1 MQRFSKDQTIDT
13 PLMEKLMHTKLTIAN
28 LASITGDVAKP
39 SYDREALSAGIIHVG
54 VGNFHRAHQGVYL
67 HRLFEMGLDK
77 DWAIIGAGVTKYD
90 DAMRN
95 KLASQDWLT
104 TVVELDPNQLTASIT
119 GAMVDYIE
127 VNPQAIIDAMANP
140 EIRIVSLTVTEGG
153 YYVDAETDGFDQ
165 THADIFA
172 DASNPD
178 SPKTVFGIIIAALK
192 KRKENNVP
200 PFTVMTCDNLPE
212 NGHVA
217 QNAVLGLAS
226 MIDSELHDWIKQNV
240 AFPNSM
246 VDCITPATAEREIGI
261 VKDRFGIDD
270 AAPVVCEPF
279 HQWVLEDNFPNGRPA
294 LEKVGVEFVDDVAP
308 YELMK
313 LRILNGGHA
322 SIAYLAGLLD
332 IHYVHDAMSNP
343 LVANYLKKL
352 EHEEIIPTLEKI
364 PGVSFNEYY
373 EKIVERF
380 SNEAVGDTI
389 PRLCFDGLNRQ
400 PKFILPV
407 IEARLEQNQSID
419 GLALECALW
428 CRYCYGTTD
437 SGAQIP
443 ANDPQWDR
451 LQSQAMLAK
460 AHPQKWLELGDVY
473 GPLARDKVFTQAF
486 TNALNSLWEK
496 GTAGATTQYLS

>member
-1 MQRFSKDQTIDT
+1 MATRLSV
-13 PLMEKLMHTKLTIAN
+13 AN
-28 LASITGDVAKP
+28 LDQITDEVAKP
-39 SYDREALSAGIIHVG
+39 SYRQQDLSAGIIHVG
-54 VGNFHRAHQGVYL
+54 VGNFHRAHQSTYL
-67 HRLFEMGLDK
+67 HQLFDKGLDR
-77 DWAIIGAGVTKYD
+77 DWAIVGAGITKYD
-90 DAMRN
+90 EAMRG

-104 TVVELDPNQLTASIT
+104 TVVELDPDKLAAKIT
-119 GAMVDYIE
+119 GAMIDFIE
-127 VNPQAIIDAMANP
+127 IDPQAIIDAMARP
-140 EIRIVSLTVTEGG
+140 EIRIISLTVTEGG
-153 YYVDAETDGFDQ
+153 YYVDVETGGFDQ
-165 THADIFA
+165 SHADIVA
-172 DASNPD
+172 DVGNPD

-192 KRKENNVP
+192 KRKVMEIP

-212 NGHVA
+212 NGQVA
-217 QNAVLGLAS
+217 RHAVLGLAKQ
-226 MIDSELHDWIKQNV
+226 IDSALHDWIAKNV

-246 VDCITPATAEREIGI
+246 VDCITPATAEREIAI
-261 VKDRFGIDD
+261 VKDTFGIDD

-332 IHYVHDAMSNP
+332 IHYVHDAMENP
-343 LVANYLKKL
+343 LVAGYLEKL
-352 EHEEIIPTLEKI
+352 EHDEIIPTLDKI
-364 PGVSFNEYY
+364 PGVSFDEYY
-373 EKIVERF
+373 HKIVERF
-380 SNEAVGDTI
+380 GNVAVGDTI

-437 SGAQIP
+437 SGAVIP
-443 ANDPQWDR
+443 PNDTQWDR
-451 LQSQAMLAK
+451 LKDHAIAAK
-460 AHPQKWLELGDVY
+460 DDPQQWLTLTEVY
-473 GPLARDKVFTQAF
+473 GPLSRSKAFTQAF
-486 TNALNSLWEK
+486 EKALNSVWK
-496 GTAGATTQYLS
+496 NGTAGAIKQYLS

>member
-1 MQRFSKDQTIDT
+1 MA
-13 PLMEKLMHTKLTIAN
+13 TKLSVEN
-28 LASITGDVAKP
+28 LNQITDDVAKP
-39 SYDREALSAGIIHVG
+39 LYRHQDLSAGIVHIG
-54 VGNFHRAHQGVYL
+54 VGNFHRAHQNIYL
-67 HRLFEMGLDK
+67 HRLFDQGLDR
-77 DWAIIGAGVTKYD
+77 DWAITGAGITKYD

-104 TVVELDPNQLTASIT
+104 TVVELDPGQLTAKIT
-119 GAMVDYIE
+119 GAMVDFIE
-127 VNPQAIIDAMANP
+127 INPRAIIAAMANP
-140 EIRIVSLTVTEGG
+140 AIRIVSLTVTEGG
-153 YYVDAETDGFDQ
+153 YYVDAETGGFDQ
-165 THADIFA
+165 SHADIVA

-178 SPKTVFGIIIAALK
+178 APETVFGIIIAALK
-192 KRKENNVP
+192 ERKDNNVP

-212 NGHVA
+212 NGQVA
-217 QNAVLGLAS
+217 KHAVLGLAKQ
-226 MIDSELHDWIKQNV
+226 IDSTLHGWIESNV

-246 VDCITPATAEREIGI
+246 VDCITPATAEREISL
-261 VKDRFGIDD
+261 VKETFGIDD

-343 LVANYLKKL
+343 LVAGYLNKL
-352 EHEEIIPTLEKI
+352 EHDEIIPTLAEI
-364 PGVSFNEYY
+364 PGVSFDEYY
-373 EKIVERF
+373 DKIVERF

-407 IEARLEQNQSID
+407 IEARLEKNQSID

-437 SGAQIP
+437 SGVEIP
-443 ANDPQWDR
+443 PNDTQWDR
-451 LQSQAMLAK
+451 LKAQATAAK
-460 AHPQKWLELGDVY
+460 DNPQKWLELSDVY
-473 GPLARDKVFTQAF
+473 GPLAREKAF
-486 TNALNSLWEK
+486 TVAFEKALNSIWK
-496 GTAGATTQYLS
+496 NGTAGTVEQYLS

>member
-1 MQRFSKDQTIDT
+1 MA
-13 PLMEKLMHTKLTIAN
+13 TKLSVAN
-28 LASITGDVAKP
+28 LDQITGEVAKP
-39 SYDREALSAGIIHVG
+39 SYRQQDLSAGIIHVG
-54 VGNFHRAHQGVYL
+54 VGNFHRAHQSTYL
-67 HRLFEMGLDK
+67 HRLFEKGLDR
-77 DWAIIGAGVTKYD
+77 DWAIVGAGITKYD
-90 DAMRN
+90 EAMRD

-104 TVVELDPNQLTASIT
+104 TVVELDPDKLTAKIT
-119 GAMVDYIE
+119 GAMIDFIE
-127 VNPQAIIDAMANP
+127 IDPQAIIQAMASP

-153 YYVDAETDGFDQ
+153 YYVDAETGGFDHA
-165 THADIFA
+165 HADIVA
-172 DASNPD
+172 DVNNPD
-178 SPKTVFGIIIAALK
+178 SPQTVFGIIIAALK
-192 KRKENNVP
+192 KRMEKEIP

-212 NGHVA
+212 NGQVA
-217 QNAVLGLAS
+217 MHAVLGLAKQ
-226 MIDSELHDWIKQNV
+226 IDTALHDWIASNV

-246 VDCITPATAEREIGI
+246 VDCITPATAEREIAI
-261 VKDRFGIDD
+261 LKDTFGIDD

-332 IHYVHDAMSNP
+332 IHYVHDAMNNP
-343 LVANYLKKL
+343 LVAGYLNKL
-352 EHEEIIPTLEKI
+352 EHDEIIPTLAEI
-364 PGVSFNEYY
+364 PGVSFYEYY
-373 EKIVERF
+373 DKIVERF
-380 SNEAVGDTI
+380 GNVAVGDTI

-437 SGAQIP
+437 SSAEIP
-443 ANDPQWDR
+443 PNDTQWERLKDKAAAAKDNPQE
-451 LQSQAMLAK
+451 
-460 AHPQKWLELGDVY
+460 WLGLTDVY
-473 GPLARDKVFTQAF
+473 GPLSRNKVFTQAF
-486 TNALNSLWEK
+486 EKALNSLWK
-496 GTAGATTQYLS
+496 NGTAGAVEQYLS

>member
-1 MQRFSKDQTIDT
+1 MA
-13 PLMEKLMHTKLTIAN
+13 TKLSVAN
-28 LASITGDVAKP
+28 LDQITGEVAKP
-39 SYDREALSAGIIHVG
+39 SYRQQDLSAGIIHVG
-54 VGNFHRAHQGVYL
+54 VGNFHRAHQSTFL
-67 HRLFEMGLDK
+67 HRLFEKGLDR
-77 DWAIIGAGVTKYD
+77 DWAIVGAGITKYD
-90 DAMRN
+90 EAMRD

-104 TVVELDPNQLTASIT
+104 TVVELDPDKLTAKIT
-119 GAMVDYIE
+119 GAMIDFIE
-127 VNPQAIIDAMANP
+127 IDPQAIIQAMASP

-153 YYVDAETDGFDQ
+153 YYVDAETGGFDHA
-165 THADIFA
+165 HADIVA
-172 DASNPD
+172 DVNNPD
-178 SPKTVFGIIIAALK
+178 SPQTVFGIIIAALK
-192 KRKENNVP
+192 KRMEKEIP

-212 NGHVA
+212 NGQVA
-217 QNAVLGLAS
+217 MHAVLGLAKQ
-226 MIDSELHDWIKQNV
+226 IDTALHDWIASNV

-246 VDCITPATAEREIGI
+246 VDCITPATAEREIAI
-261 VKDRFGIDD
+261 LKDTFGIDD

-332 IHYVHDAMSNP
+332 IHYVHDAMNNP
-343 LVANYLKKL
+343 LVAGYLNKL
-352 EHEEIIPTLEKI
+352 EHDEIIPTLAEI
-364 PGVSFNEYY
+364 PGVSFYEYY
-373 EKIVERF
+373 DKIVERF
-380 SNEAVGDTI
+380 GNVAVGDTI

-437 SGAQIP
+437 SSAEIP
-443 ANDPQWDR
+443 PNDTQWERLKDKAAAAKDNPQE
-451 LQSQAMLAK
+451 
-460 AHPQKWLELGDVY
+460 WLGLTDVY
-473 GPLARDKVFTQAF
+473 GPLSRNKVFTQAF
-486 TNALNSLWEK
+486 EKALNSLWK
-496 GTAGATTQYLS
+496 NGTAGAVEQYLS